1 MPAQTQAKL
10 HFRGTSDGKAGNKY
24 KPHKA
29 VAKSCEWGVVVGG
42 LREEEGFKVT
52 PGCHAFE
59 KPLPPAKNKRRAG
72 SGPPPNGELWANKCG
87 QCIGGIFHMQM
98 EATPG

>member
-1 MPAQTQAKL
+1 MLFLSPTPLKSL
-10 HFRGTSDGKAGNKY
+10 PSLRLPI
-24 KPHKA
+24 KPHDKQA
-29 VAKSCEWGVVVGG
+29 THRA
-42 LREEEGFKVT
+42 
-52 PGCHAFE
+52 CHAFE